1 MVQKQRMG
9 KPLHQR
15 DKRNSSDW
23 KDRWHEIIFEAD
35 TRAGKNFDIA
45 LLWLI
50 VASVLVIMLESV
62 ESIYTEYG
70 SLLFKIELVFT
81 GLFTIEYLLRISV
94 VKNPWG
100 YILSF
105 FGIVDL
111 LSIVPTYFAIFGIG
125 TSSFLVIRILRLM
138 RVFRVLK
145 LIGFSKEAS
154 VLKNALKASRQK
166 ISVFLM
172 AVMSIVVI
180 VGTLMYIIEGPE
192 NGFKNIPLS
201 IYWAIVTI
209 TTVGYGDISPES
221 PIGQTIASLMMILGY
236 AILAVPTGIIT
247 GEIANSSTTHS
258 NTRSCPNCS
267 REGHSDDAK
276 YCKYCGHDL

>member
-1 MVQKQRMG
+1 MG
-9 KPLHQR
+9 KSLHQQ

-35 TRAGKNFDIA
+35 TRAGKNFDIS

-62 ESIYTEYG
+62 ETIYLEYG
-70 SLLFKIELVFT
+70 TL
-81 GLFTIEYLLRISV
+81 LFTIELILTGVFTLEYILRIAV
-94 VKNPWG
+94 VKKPWG

-105 FGIVDL
+105 FGIIDL
-111 LSIVPTYFAIFGIG
+111 LSIVPTYFALFGIG

-145 LIGFSKEAS
+145 LIGFSKEAR
-154 VLKNALKASRQK
+154 VLKNALRASRQK

-192 NGFKNIPLS
+192 NGFENIPLS

-221 PIGQTIASLMMILGY
+221 PIGRTIASLMMILGY
-236 AILAVPTGIIT
+236 AILAVPTGIVT
-247 GEIANSSTTHS
+247 GEIAKSPITHS

-267 REGHSDDAK
+267 KEGHADDAK
-276 YCKYCGHDL
+276 FCKYCSHAL